1 MLSNLPGWARAIV
14 ALLIIII
21 VVILVA
27 LVVHALGGF
36 DWHMRIGFF
45 RFLIGVTGH

>member
-1 MLSNLPGWARAIV
+1 MRAIGGLPGWLSFVVWLLV
-14 ALLIIII
+14 AVI

-36 DWHMRIGFF
+36 DWRVHIGHF
-45 RFLIGVTGH
+45 RFQLGVT